1 MDSII
6 VIKIGGN
13 IIDDENALHQLL
25 SDFSKINQPK
35 ILIHGGGKIATQ
47 LCEKLQ
53 IETQLI
59 DGRRVTDEKT
69 LDVVTMVYAGL
80 INKKIVAKLQ
90 AFDVNAIGFT
100 GADANSIQSHKRVH
114 NEIDFGF
121 VGDIDFVNAD
131 FFLDLIKNNFT
142 PILAPITHDK
152 KGNLLNT
159 NADSMA
165 SQIAIALSK
174 YKPIEFYYCFEK
186 DGLLKD
192 INDNSS
198 IIHQVF
204 LNEIETL
211 KSTNIISDGMIPKIN
226 NVEQA
231 LKNGVHK
238 VILCHAKDVLKNVN
252 ENAIFG
258 TTFTIN

>member
-13 IIDDENALHQLL
+13 IIDDENALHQFL

-142 PILAPITHDK
+142 PDR
-152 KGNLLNT
+152 
-159 NADSMA
+159 
-165 SQIAIALSK
+165 
-174 YKPIEFYYCFEK
+174 
-186 DGLLKD
+186 
-192 INDNSS
+192 
-198 IIHQVF
+198 
-204 LNEIETL
+204 
-211 KSTNIISDGMIPKIN
+211 KS
-226 NVEQA
+226 V
-231 LKNGVHK
+231 V
-238 VILCHAKDVLKNVN
+238 
-252 ENAIFG
+252 
-258 TTFTIN
+258 